1 MSSLPSSP
9 VIPPLRWG
17 ILSTARIV
25 RRNWCGMRDS
35 GAASLVALAS
45 RDLGKARQFIGKMQD
60 TAAWPDAPAA
70 HGSYESLLAS
80 PEVDAVYIPLP
91 TGIRKQWV
99 LRAAEAGKHILCEKP
114 CAASSA
120 DLREM
125 IASCQANDVL
135 FMDGV
140 MFMHDPRFARLRE
153 ILDDGQSIG
162 AVKRISS
169 VFSFRGDDDFAAADI
184 RSRVE
189 LEPAG
194 CLGDLGWY
202 CLRASLWAMH
212 WQLPTRVSGRILA
225 TSTDAQGHSAITEF
239 SGELDFPGGASA
251 SFYCSF
257 HSPNQEWLNISGTQ
271 ASLRVADFI
280 APDGQ
285 NDTDWELGFE
295 RQARPSETGITN
307 EARMFATFAAAATNA
322 AERATWAEISF
333 KTQLVQDACEA
344 SSRLGKPLVLHGD
357 HYQER

>member
-1 MSSLPSSP
+1 MIPLPP
-9 VIPPLRWG
+9 RPATQPLRWG
-17 ILSTARIV
+17 ILSTARII

-35 GAASLVALAS
+35 GAATLVALAS
-45 RDLGKARQFIGKMQD
+45 RDLGKARQFIGEMQE
-60 TAAWPDAPAA
+60 TAAWPDAPAP

-91 TGIRKQWV
+91 TGVRKQWV

-114 CAASSA
+114 CAVSSS

-125 IASCQANDVL
+125 IACCQANDVL

-153 ILDDGQSIG
+153 ILDDGESIG
-162 AVKRISS
+162 PVKRISS
-169 VFSFRGDDDFAAADI
+169 AFSFRGGDDFLTADI
-184 RSRVE
+184 RGRVA

-202 CLRASLWAMH
+202 CLRASLWAMR

-225 TSTDAQGHSAITEF
+225 TTTDAQGQSAITEF
-239 SGELDFPGGASA
+239 SGELDFPGGASS

-257 HSPNQEWLNISGTQ
+257 HSPNQKWLNISGSKG
-271 ASLRVADFI
+271 SLRVADFI
-280 APDGQ
+280 APEVQ
-285 NDTDWELGFE
+285 NDSDWELGFE
-295 RQARPSETGITN
+295 RQARPGETGITN
-307 EARMFATFAAAATNA
+307 DARMFATFAAAANDL
-322 AERATWAEISF
+322 AERAAWAEISL

-344 SSRLGKPLVLHGD
+344 SSRLGKPLHLHGD
-357 HYQER
+357 CYQDS